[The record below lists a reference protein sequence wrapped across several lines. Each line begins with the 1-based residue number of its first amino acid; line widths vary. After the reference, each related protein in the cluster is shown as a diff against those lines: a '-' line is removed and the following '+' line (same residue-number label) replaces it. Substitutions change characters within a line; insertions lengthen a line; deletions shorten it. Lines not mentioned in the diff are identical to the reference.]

1 MMIRSVARKRL
12 LTTVALVTGVTMFA
26 AGCSSSGGDGDGGG
40 ASDSGRV
47 LNVWAGTQTPMVANF
62 NPYAP
67 NPLHAT
73 NGAIY
78 EPLFFY
84 NRAEAGDPAPVLGE
98 SYEWSEDGTS
108 LTIKIREGVK
118 WTDGKPFT
126 VEDVIFSY
134 TNETA
139 KRDYLSTAEKVDDS
153 TVKLTFNGAQF
164 TTAVQILGT
173 TLMLPEHLWKDV
185 PDKIT
190 YTNDAP
196 VGTGP
201 YKLDTISNATYTVV
215 ANEDY
220 WGGKPKLEKVR
231 YLALDKNQSAQ
242 DLLSTGK
249 IDWTTMFI
257 ADPEPITSKGQVSL
271 INTPQDPTTVMS
283 CMNVAL
289 GCVGPQTDLAVRQ
302 AVDLLIDRGEI
313 NDKAFSGHA
322 APASPSLAL
331 IGRDDRWISPDIEK
345 ESPQEGNAAEAGKVL
360 EAAGYTKG
368 ADGIYEKDGQKLS
381 VDLISVDGWSD
392 HNAAGDLIAQQ
403 GVEAGV
409 QINHVKITQQ
419 EMSDART
426 SGNYQM
432 MISGITGTSLDDPFQ
447 IYRQWLTTEY
457 TTPVG
462 ETIEAGRFNFP
473 RYSNPIVDD
482 AVAQAAATN
491 DEDAK
496 KAAYA
501 TVQKE
506 IVRDL
511 PYIALVVNPTM
522 SFVNTKDYTGW
533 PVEGDMY
540 AFPPSWATISN
551 GVILSSLEPT
561 S

>member
-1 MMIRSVARKRL
+1 MIRSVARKRL
-12 LTTVALVTGVTMFA
+12 LTAVALVTGVTMFA
-26 AGCSSSGGDGDGGG
+26 AGCSSSGGEKNEGGG
-40 ASDSGRV
+40 GESSRV

-67 NPLHAT
+67 NPLHVT
-73 NGAIY
+73 NGGIY

-84 NRAEAGDPAPVLGE
+84 NRAEAGDPTPRLGE
-98 SYEWSEDGTS
+98 SYEWSEDGTE

-118 WTDGKPFT
+118 WTDGEPFT

-139 KRDYLSTAEKVDDS
+139 KRDYLSAAEKVDDS

-164 TTAVQILGT
+164 TAAVQILGT
-173 TLMLPEHLWKDV
+173 TLMVPEHIYEGV
-185 PDKIT
+185 ADKIT
-190 YTNDAP
+190 FTNDKP

-201 YKLDTISNATYTVV
+201 YILDTISDATYTVV

-220 WGGKPKLEKVR
+220 WGEAPKLKKVR

-242 DLLSTGK
+242 DLLATGK
-249 IDWTTMFI
+249 IDWTTMFV
-257 ADPEPITSKGQVSL
+257 ADPEPITGKGQLSL
-271 INTPQDPTTVMS
+271 LNTPQDPTTIMS
-283 CMNVAL
+283 CMNAAL
-289 GCVGPQTDLAVRQ
+289 GCVGPQTDLAVRE
-302 AVDLLIDRGEI
+302 AVNLLIDRGEI

-322 APASPSLAL
+322 AVASPSLAL
-331 IGRDDRWISPDIEK
+331 VGRDDRWISPDIEK
-345 ESPQEGNAAEAGKVL
+345 ESPQEANVAEADKVL
-360 EAAGYTKG
+360 TGAGYTKG
-368 ADGIYEKDGQKLS
+368 ADGIYEKDGQKL
-381 VDLISVDGWSD
+381 VVELISVEGWSD

-403 GVEAGV
+403 GIDAGV

-426 SGNYQM
+426 AGNYQM
-432 MISGITGTSLDDPFQ
+432 MISGITGTSLDDPFA

-473 RYSNPIVDD
+473 RYSNPLVDD
-482 AVAQAAATN
+482 AVAAAAATN
-491 DEDAK
+491 DEEAK
-496 KAAYA
+496 KEAYA

-533 PVEGDMY
+533 PAEGDMY

-551 GVILSSLEPT
+551 GVILSQLE
-561 S
+561 SNS

>member
-1 MMIRSVARKRL
+1 MIRSVARKRL
-12 LTTVALVTGVTMFA
+12 LTAVALVTGVTMFA
-26 AGCSSSGGDGDGGG
+26 AGCSSSGGEKSEGGG
-40 ASDSGRV
+40 GESSRV

-67 NPLHAT
+67 NPLHVT
-73 NGAIY
+73 NGGIY

-84 NRAEAGDPAPVLGE
+84 NRAEAGDPTPRLGE
-98 SYEWSEDGTS
+98 SYEWSEDGTE

-118 WTDGKPFT
+118 WTDGEPFT
-126 VEDVIFSY
+126 VDDVIFSY

-139 KRDYLSTAEKVDDS
+139 KRDYLNTAEKVDES

-164 TTAVQILGT
+164 TSAVQILGT
-173 TLMLPEHLWKDV
+173 TLMVPEHIYADV
-185 PDKIT
+185 ADKIT
-190 YTNDAP
+190 FTNDKP

-201 YKLDTISNATYTVV
+201 YILDTISDATYTVV

-220 WGGKPKLEKVR
+220 WGEAPKLKKVR

-242 DLLSTGK
+242 DLLATGK
-249 IDWTTMFI
+249 IDWTTMFV
-257 ADPEPITSKGQVSL
+257 ADPEPITGKGQVSL
-271 INTPQDPTTVMS
+271 INTPQDPTTIMS
-283 CMNVAL
+283 CMNAAL
-289 GCVGPQTDLAVRQ
+289 GCVGPQTDLAVRE
-302 AVDLLIDRGEI
+302 AVNLLIDRGEI

-322 APASPSLAL
+322 GVASPSLAL

-345 ESPQEGNAAEAGKVL
+345 ESPQEANVAEADKVL
-360 EAAGYTKG
+360 TGAGYTKG
-368 ADGIYEKDGQKLS
+368 ADGIYEKDGQKL
-381 VDLISVDGWSD
+381 VIELISVEGWSD

-403 GVEAGV
+403 GIDAGV

-426 SGNYQM
+426 AGNYQM
-432 MISGITGTSLDDPFQ
+432 MISGITGTSLDDPFT

-473 RYSNPIVDD
+473 RYSNPLVDD
-482 AVAQAAATN
+482 AVAAAAATN
-491 DEDAK
+491 DEAAK
-496 KAAYA
+496 KEAYA

-551 GVILSSLEPT
+551 GVILSQLE
-561 S
+561 SNS

>member
-1 MMIRSVARKRL
+1 MIRSVARKRL
-12 LTTVALVTGVTMFA
+12 LTAVALVTGVTMFA
-26 AGCSSSGGDGDGGG
+26 AGCSSSGGEKNEGGG
-40 ASDSGRV
+40 GESSRV

-67 NPLHAT
+67 NPLHVT
-73 NGAIY
+73 NGGIY

-84 NRAEAGDPAPVLGE
+84 NRAEAGDPTPRLGE
-98 SYEWSEDGTS
+98 SYEWSEDGTE

-118 WTDGKPFT
+118 WTDGEPFT

-139 KRDYLSTAEKVDDS
+139 KRDYLSAAEKVDDS

-164 TTAVQILGT
+164 TAAVQILGT
-173 TLMLPEHLWKDV
+173 TLMVPEHIYEGV
-185 PDKIT
+185 ADKIT
-190 YTNDAP
+190 FTNDKP

-201 YKLDTISNATYTVV
+201 YILDTISDATYTVV

-220 WGGKPKLEKVR
+220 WGEAPKLKKVR

-242 DLLSTGK
+242 DLLATGK
-249 IDWTTMFI
+249 IDWTTMFV
-257 ADPEPITSKGQVSL
+257 ADPEPITGKGQLSL
-271 INTPQDPTTVMS
+271 LNTPQDPTTIMS
-283 CMNVAL
+283 CMNAAL

-302 AVDLLIDRGEI
+302 AVNLLIDRGEI

-322 APASPSLAL
+322 AVASPSLAL
-331 IGRDDRWISPDIEK
+331 VGRDDRWISPDIEK
-345 ESPQEGNAAEAGKVL
+345 ESPQEANVAEADKVL
-360 EAAGYTKG
+360 TGAGYTKG
-368 ADGIYEKDGQKLS
+368 ADGIYEKDGQKL
-381 VDLISVDGWSD
+381 VVELISVEGWSD

-403 GVEAGV
+403 GIDAGV

-426 SGNYQM
+426 AGNYQM
-432 MISGITGTSLDDPFQ
+432 MISGITGTSLDDPFA

-473 RYSNPIVDD
+473 RYSNPLVDD
-482 AVAQAAATN
+482 AVAAAAATN
-491 DEDAK
+491 DEEAK
-496 KAAYA
+496 KEAYA

-533 PVEGDMY
+533 PAEGDMY

-551 GVILSSLEPT
+551 GVILSQLE
-561 S
+561 SNS

>member
-12 LTTVALVTGVTMFA
+12 LTAVALVTGVTMFA
-26 AGCSSSGGDGDGGG
+26 AGCSSSGGEKSEGGG
-40 ASDSGRV
+40 GESSRV

-67 NPLHAT
+67 NPLHVT
-73 NGAIY
+73 NGGIY

-84 NRAEAGDPAPVLGE
+84 NRAEAGDPTPRLGE
-98 SYEWSEDGTS
+98 SYEWSEDGTE

-118 WTDGKPFT
+118 WTDGEPFT
-126 VEDVIFSY
+126 VDDVIFSY

-139 KRDYLSTAEKVDDS
+139 KRDYLNTAEKVDES

-164 TTAVQILGT
+164 TSAVQILGT
-173 TLMLPEHLWKDV
+173 TLMVPEHIYADV
-185 PDKIT
+185 ADKIT
-190 YTNDAP
+190 FTNDKP

-201 YKLDTISNATYTVV
+201 YILDTISDATYTVV

-220 WGGKPKLEKVR
+220 WGEAPKLKKVR

-242 DLLSTGK
+242 DLLATGK
-249 IDWTTMFI
+249 IDWTTMFV
-257 ADPEPITSKGQVSL
+257 ADPEPITGKGQVSL
-271 INTPQDPTTVMS
+271 INTPQDPTTIMS
-283 CMNVAL
+283 CMNAAL
-289 GCVGPQTDLAVRQ
+289 GCVGPQTDLAVRE
-302 AVDLLIDRGEI
+302 AVNLLIDRGEI

-322 APASPSLAL
+322 GVASPSLAL

-345 ESPQEGNAAEAGKVL
+345 ESPQEANVAEADKVL
-360 EAAGYTKG
+360 TGAGYTKG
-368 ADGIYEKDGQKLS
+368 ADGIYEKDGQKL
-381 VDLISVDGWSD
+381 VIELISVEGWSD

-403 GVEAGV
+403 GIDAGV

-426 SGNYQM
+426 AGNYQM
-432 MISGITGTSLDDPFQ
+432 MISGITGTSLDDPFT

-473 RYSNPIVDD
+473 RYSNPLVDD
-482 AVAQAAATN
+482 AVAAAAATN
-491 DEDAK
+491 DEAAK
-496 KAAYA
+496 KEAYA

-551 GVILSSLEPT
+551 GVILSQLE
-561 S
+561 SNS

>member
-1 MMIRSVARKRL
+1 MIRSVARKRL
-12 LTTVALVTGVTMFA
+12 LTAVALVTGVTMFA
-26 AGCSSSGGDGDGGG
+26 AGCSSSGGEKNEGGG
-40 ASDSGRV
+40 GESSRV

-67 NPLHAT
+67 NPLHVT
-73 NGAIY
+73 NGGIY

-84 NRAEAGDPAPVLGE
+84 NRAEAGDPTPRLGE
-98 SYEWSEDGTS
+98 SYEWSEDGTE

-118 WTDGKPFT
+118 WTDGEPFT

-139 KRDYLSTAEKVDDS
+139 KRDYLSAAEKVDDS

-164 TTAVQILGT
+164 TAAVQILGT
-173 TLMLPEHLWKDV
+173 TLMVPEHIYEGV
-185 PDKIT
+185 ADKIT
-190 YTNDAP
+190 FTNDKP

-201 YKLDTISNATYTVV
+201 YILDTISDATYTVV

-220 WGGKPKLEKVR
+220 WGEAPKLKKVR

-242 DLLSTGK
+242 DLLATGK
-249 IDWTTMFI
+249 IDWTTMFV
-257 ADPEPITSKGQVSL
+257 ADPEPITGKGQLSL
-271 INTPQDPTTVMS
+271 LNTPQDPTTIMS
-283 CMNVAL
+283 CMNAAL
-289 GCVGPQTDLAVRQ
+289 GCVGPQTDLAVRE
-302 AVDLLIDRGEI
+302 AVNLLIDRGEI

-322 APASPSLAL
+322 AVASPSLAL
-331 IGRDDRWISPDIEK
+331 VGRDDRWISPDIEK
-345 ESPQEGNAAEAGKVL
+345 ESPQEANVAEADKVL
-360 EAAGYTKG
+360 TGAGYTKG
-368 ADGIYEKDGQKLS
+368 ADGIYEKDGQKL
-381 VDLISVDGWSD
+381 VVELISVEGWSD

-403 GVEAGV
+403 GIDAGV

-426 SGNYQM
+426 AGNYQM
-432 MISGITGTSLDDPFQ
+432 MISGITGTSLDDPFA

-473 RYSNPIVDD
+473 RYSNPLVDD
-482 AVAQAAATN
+482 AVAAAAATN
-491 DEDAK
+491 DEAAK
-496 KAAYA
+496 KEAYA

-533 PVEGDMY
+533 PAEGDMY

-551 GVILSSLEPT
+551 GVILSQLE
-561 S
+561 SNS

>member
-1 MMIRSVARKRL
+1 MIRSTARKRL
-12 LTTVALVTGVTMFA
+12 LTAAALVTGVSLLASACT
-26 AGCSSSGGDGDGGG
+26 GGGSGEGEGDGGG
-40 ASDSGRV
+40 EARV

-67 NPLHAT
+67 NPLHVT
-73 NGAIY
+73 NGGIY

-84 NRAEAGDPAPVLGE
+84 NRAEAGDPTPRLGE
-98 SYEWSEDGTS
+98 SYEWSEDGTE
-108 LTIKIREGVK
+108 LTVTIREGVK
-118 WTDGKPFT
+118 WSDGEDFT

-134 TNETA
+134 TNDAA
-139 KRDYLSTAEKVDDS
+139 KRDYLNTIDKVDES
-153 TVKLTFNGAQF
+153 TVKFTFNGAQF
-164 TTAVQILGT
+164 TSAVQILGT
-173 TLMLPEHLWKDV
+173 TLMVPEHLFKEV
-185 PDKIT
+185 PDLIT
-190 YTNDAP
+190 YTNEEP

-201 YKLDTISNATYTVV
+201 FTLDTITNATYTVV
-215 ANEDY
+215 PNEDY
-220 WGGKPKLEKVR
+220 WGGEPKLEKVR
-231 YLALDKNQSAQ
+231 FLALDKNQSAQ
-242 DLLSTGK
+242 DLLATGK

-257 ADPEPITSKGQVSL
+257 ADPETVTGAGQVSL
-271 INTPQDPTTVMS
+271 LNTPQDPTTIMS
-283 CMNVAL
+283 CSNAAL
-289 GCVGPQTDLAVRQ
+289 GCAGPQTDLAVRQ
-302 AVDLLIDRGEI
+302 AVNLLVDRGEI
-313 NDKAFSGHA
+313 NEKAFSGHA
-322 APASPSLAL
+322 AVASPSLAL
-331 IGRDDRWISPDIEK
+331 VGRDDRWISSEIEK
-345 ESPQEGNAAEAGKVL
+345 ESPQEGDPAEAAKVL

-368 ADGIYEKDGQKLS
+368 ADGIFEKDGQKLS

-403 GVEAGV
+403 ALEAGV

-432 MISGITGTSLDDPFQ
+432 MISGITGTSLDDPFA

-473 RYSNPIVDD
+473 RYSNPLVDE
-482 AVAQAAATN
+482 AVATAAGTN

-506 IVRDL
+506 IARDL

-522 SFVNTKDYTGW
+522 SFVNTKNYTGW
-533 PVEGDMY
+533 PSEDDMY

-551 GVILSSLEPT
+551 GVILSQLEPA

>member
-12 LTTVALVTGVTMFA
+12 LTAVALVTGVTMFA
-26 AGCSSSGGDGDGGG
+26 AGCSSSGGEKNEGGG
-40 ASDSGRV
+40 GESSRV

-67 NPLHAT
+67 NPLHVT
-73 NGAIY
+73 NGGIY

-84 NRAEAGDPAPVLGE
+84 NRAEAGDPTPRLGE
-98 SYEWSEDGTS
+98 SYEWSEDGTE

-118 WTDGKPFT
+118 WTDGEPFT

-139 KRDYLSTAEKVDDS
+139 KRDYLSAAEKVDDS

-164 TTAVQILGT
+164 TAAVQILGT
-173 TLMLPEHLWKDV
+173 TLMVPEHIYEGV
-185 PDKIT
+185 ADKIT
-190 YTNDAP
+190 FTNDKP

-201 YKLDTISNATYTVV
+201 YILDTISDATYTVV

-220 WGGKPKLEKVR
+220 WGEAPKLKKVR
-231 YLALDKNQSAQ
+231 YLALDKNQSAE
-242 DLLSTGK
+242 DLLATGK
-249 IDWTTMFI
+249 IDWTTMFV
-257 ADPEPITSKGQVSL
+257 ADPEPITGKGQLSL
-271 INTPQDPTTVMS
+271 LNTPQDPTTIMS
-283 CMNVAL
+283 CMNAAL
-289 GCVGPQTDLAVRQ
+289 GCVGPQTDLAVRE
-302 AVDLLIDRGEI
+302 AVNLLIDRGEI

-322 APASPSLAL
+322 AVASPSLAL
-331 IGRDDRWISPDIEK
+331 VGRDDRWISPDIEK
-345 ESPQEGNAAEAGKVL
+345 ESPQEANVAEADKVL
-360 EAAGYTKG
+360 TGAGYTKG
-368 ADGIYEKDGQKLS
+368 ADGIYEKDGQKL
-381 VDLISVDGWSD
+381 VVELISVEGWSD

-403 GVEAGV
+403 GIDAGV

-426 SGNYQM
+426 AGNYQM
-432 MISGITGTSLDDPFQ
+432 MISGITGTSLDDPFA

-473 RYSNPIVDD
+473 RYSNPLVDD
-482 AVAQAAATN
+482 AVAAAAATN
-491 DEDAK
+491 DEEAK
-496 KAAYA
+496 KEAYA

-533 PVEGDMY
+533 PAEGDMY

-551 GVILSSLEPT
+551 GVILSQLE
-561 S
+561 SNS

>member
-1 MMIRSVARKRL
+1 MIRSVARKRL
-12 LTTVALVTGVTMFA
+12 LTAVALVTGVTMFA
-26 AGCSSSGGDGDGGG
+26 AGCSSSGGEKNEGGG
-40 ASDSGRV
+40 GESSRV

-67 NPLHAT
+67 NPLHVT
-73 NGAIY
+73 NGGIY

-84 NRAEAGDPAPVLGE
+84 NRAEAGDPTPRLGE
-98 SYEWSEDGTS
+98 SYEWSEDGTE

-118 WTDGKPFT
+118 WTDGEPFT

-139 KRDYLSTAEKVDDS
+139 KRDYLSAAEKVDDS

-164 TTAVQILGT
+164 TAAVQILGT
-173 TLMLPEHLWKDV
+173 TLMVPEHIYEGV
-185 PDKIT
+185 ADKIT
-190 YTNDAP
+190 FTNDKP

-201 YKLDTISNATYTVV
+201 YILDTISDATYTVV

-220 WGGKPKLEKVR
+220 WGEAPKLKKVR

-242 DLLSTGK
+242 DLLATGK
-249 IDWTTMFI
+249 IDWTTMFV
-257 ADPEPITSKGQVSL
+257 ADPEPITGKGQLSL
-271 INTPQDPTTVMS
+271 LNTPQDPTTIMS
-283 CMNVAL
+283 CMNAAL
-289 GCVGPQTDLAVRQ
+289 GCVGPQTDLAVRE
-302 AVDLLIDRGEI
+302 AVNLLIDRGEI

-322 APASPSLAL
+322 AVASPSLAL
-331 IGRDDRWISPDIEK
+331 VGRDDRWISPDIEK
-345 ESPQEGNAAEAGKVL
+345 ESPQEANVAEADKVL
-360 EAAGYTKG
+360 TGAGYTKG
-368 ADGIYEKDGQKLS
+368 ADGIYEKDGQKL
-381 VDLISVDGWSD
+381 VVELISVEGWSD

-403 GVEAGV
+403 GIDAGV

-426 SGNYQM
+426 AGNYQM
-432 MISGITGTSLDDPFQ
+432 MISGITGTSLDDPFA

-473 RYSNPIVDD
+473 RYSNPLVDD
-482 AVAQAAATN
+482 AVAAAAATN
-491 DEDAK
+491 DEEAK
-496 KAAYA
+496 KEAYA

-533 PVEGDMY
+533 PTEGDMY

-551 GVILSSLEPT
+551 GVILSQLE
-561 S
+561 SNS